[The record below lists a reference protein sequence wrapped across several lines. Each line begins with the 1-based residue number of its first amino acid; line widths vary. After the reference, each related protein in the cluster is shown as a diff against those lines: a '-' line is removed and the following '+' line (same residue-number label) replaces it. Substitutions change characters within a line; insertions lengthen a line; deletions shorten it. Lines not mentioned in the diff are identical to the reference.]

1 MQPFKVTNAKLT
13 KPDNKLGSSLKLNRK
28 PQIKKIRLKIDF
40 YAELEDESENKCSC
54 IISFLLTDAVTAMEK
69 TPS

>member
-1 MQPFKVTNAKLT
+1 MVNQGSI
-13 KPDNKLGSSLKLNRK
+13 DNKLGSSLKLNRK
-28 PQIKKIRLKIDF
+28 PQIKKKIRLKIGF
-40 YAELEDESENKCSC
+40 YAKLENESENKSSY